1 MVLLVSC
8 GLATFMSDSFGA
20 LKEVSWALRPTNRLA
35 HDPFKGCP
43 ITRRDDPKTVP
54 ALAHFDL
61 RLVSTSF
68 LAIAKIMTYF
78 VRTNVLSVDP
88 YVFSLGVIVHI

>member
-20 LKEVSWALRPTNRLA
+20 LKEMSWALRPTNQVA
-35 HDPFKGCP
+35 HDPFKCCP
-43 ITRRDDPKTVP
+43 ITRHDDPTTKP
-54 ALAHFDL
+54 GLAHFHL
-61 RLVSTSF
+61 GLLSATF

-78 VRTNVLSVDP
+78 VRTSVLSVDL
-88 YVFSLGVIVHI
+88 YVFFLGVIVHI